1 MINDITVIDATTH
14 AYNLADRNLARTG
27 SGPSRY
33 AFVYRE
39 VLYGMH
45 QRFMRPDQQLPREL
59 FCSDWSPQI
68 LAETLFIESNVD
80 IAVHHRLRLD
90 SLLVDGLC
98 AHEKN
103 VELTKRWP
111 QRFLTYAGVNPLD
124 GVEACVADL
133 RQQVAEL
140 PSTIGV
146 KLYPDS
152 GSPDRSWR
160 LDDPQYEPLFATVAE
175 LGLKV
180 VAVHKIVP
188 NGLVPLFPYRI
199 DDLEMAAIRHPEL
212 NFEIVHAGM
221 PPFIEEV
228 AMALM
233 RLPNVYANLEI
244 TSALL
249 HAGFGQVLD
258 GLAQFFGV
266 GAARK
271 IIYSSGAMHF
281 HPQPIIEWLAE
292 LSFPDELLSRYRIPQ
307 VTEEDRANI
316 LGGTYARM
324 LDLNLDQLRAGIA
337 DDEFALAKAAS
348 PAAPPWSRWRAAV
361 EPVPAS

>member
-1 MINDITVIDATTH
+1 LIIDATTH
-14 AYNLADRNLARTG
+14 AYNLADTNLVRDGA
-27 SGPSRY
+27 GPSRH

-45 QRFMRPDQQLPREL
+45 TRFMPPDEQVPRPL
-59 FCSDWSPQI
+59 FLTDWSPQV
-68 LAETLFIESNVD
+68 LAETLFLESDVD

-103 VELTKRWP
+103 AELARRWP

-124 GVEACVADL
+124 GIDACVTDL
-133 RQQVAEL
+133 RGQVEEL
-140 PSTIGV
+140 PGTVGV
-146 KLYPDS
+146 KLYPDA

-160 LDDPQYEPLFATVAE
+160 LDDPQYEPLFAAVAE

-180 VAVHKIVP
+180 VAVHKVVP
-188 NGLVPLFPYRI
+188 NGLVPLSPYRI
-199 DDLEMAAIRHPEL
+199 DDLEVAAIRHPEL

-221 PPFIEEV
+221 PPFIDEV

-249 HAGFGQVLD
+249 RAGFGQVLD

-271 IIYSSGAMHF
+271 IVYSSGALHF
-281 HPQPIIEWLAE
+281 HPQPIIEFLAG
-292 LSFPDELLSRYRIPQ
+292 LRFPDELLDRYRIPQ
-307 VTEEDRANI
+307 VTDEDRAAI
-316 LGGTYARM
+316 LGGTYARVLG
-324 LDLNLDQLRAGIA
+324 LDLDRLRAGIV
-337 DDEFALAKAAS
+337 DDEFARARAGS
-348 PAAPPWSRWRAAV
+348 TRAPVWSRWQAAAAV
-361 EPVPAS
+361 PT